1 LDKEL
6 LIVGMSIF
14 IEIWDPKLYEEEMN
28 RFAIENTEIINDVA
42 NQIFGDGEIYEHL
55 S

>member
-1 LDKEL
+1 
-6 LIVGMSIF
+6 
-14 IEIWDPKLYEEEMN
+14 MN